1 MSRVMDE
8 ISPIK
13 YSYIVTCLESYEVAE
28 QQIKWLSHILPETW
42 ELIFVDDGSQPAI
55 KIPSVTPKN
64 TIVIRTNN
72 YRPWTQDIARNL
84 AARRARGKYLLMMDI
99 DHILTPEAIHTVE
112 KFTGKMCHFERQCGR
127 FVDEK
132 PQPVPEKAN
141 PVPPN
146 IYLILRS
153 VFLQLGGYDESLCN
167 GHYHATDREFLKK
180 FHSRHGGIEIRRGA
194 GIYVIPSG
202 KFHSLERK

>member
-1 MSRVMDE
+1 MDDV
-8 ISPIK
+8 SPIE

-28 QQIKWLSHILPETW
+28 QQIKWLSQILPDTW
-42 ELIFVDDGSQPAI
+42 ELIFVDDGSNPPI

-64 TIVIRTNN
+64 TIIIRTGD
-72 YRPWTQDIARNL
+72 YRPWTQDIARNK

-99 DHILTPEAIHTVE
+99 DHILLSGAVQEME
-112 KFTGKMCHFERQCGR
+112 KYNGKMCQFERHCGR
-127 FVDEK
+127 FVDGK
-132 PQPVPEKAN
+132 PQPVWEKAN

-153 VFLQLGGYDESLCN
+153 VFLKLGGYDESLCD
-167 GHYHATDREFLKK
+167 GHYRATDRVFLKK
-180 FHSRHGGIEIRRGA
+180 FRAAHGKIDVKKGV